1 MSTLEMTMV
10 RVYLS
15 EQEAGIDQVAH
26 WLKEE
31 SGVMGFTMFRG
42 IAGLGDS
49 GHVHTASLLALS
61 SSLPIVVEFFDKSER
76 ISQIMAQL
84 HLHVKPDHIVSWPVK
99 AGI

>member
-1 MSTLEMTMV
+1 MSSSDMTMV

-15 EQEAGIDQVAH
+15 EQEAGIDKVAH

-31 SGVMGFTMFRG
+31 SGVMGFTLFRG
-42 IAGLGDS
+42 IAGLGGD
-49 GHVHTASLLALS
+49 GYVHTSSLLALS
-61 SSLPIVVEFFDKSER
+61 SDLPIVVEFFDKPEK